1 MNQLATLNRPHT
13 RFPVVPASTVSRS
26 PARWLASGWLC
37 LCCSL
42 FSVAAGADDS
52 LRLEGF
58 TEAYRDIQI
67 GSSDTNRV
75 AAVWAEEGERV
86 RVGQTLVQL
95 DDTVLRAAVAVAR
108 TAASARGEAEAAEQH
123 LASRQRR
130 LEQTESLLER
140 QHATDQELWNARNER
155 DEAAARVKAFV
166 ELQRRRELE
175 LKQAEMQLARLTV
188 KSPIDGIVAAVL
200 KDVGEVV
207 SPADPHLVQLVQMDP
222 LRVIASGP
230 EKMLRQIQPG
240 MELPV
245 IIDQQRHLAVVE
257 FVSPIVD
264 AQSGMRSLKLRLP
277 NPDAKIASGVP
288 VEVHLQ
294 AGPAEPV
301 APQDREQA
309 VQQTMRKFQF
319 LNRQ

>member
-1 MNQLATLNRPHT
+1 MRPS
-13 RFPVVPASTVSRS
+13 VMGLGTVSRS
-26 PARWLASGWLC
+26 AARWTLAGWLC
-37 LCCSL
+37 VLGSL
-42 FSVAAGADDS
+42 FTAVAGADEG

-58 TEAYRDIQI
+58 TEAYRDIHV

-75 AAVWAEEGERV
+75 ATVWAEEGQQV

-95 DDTVLRAAVAVAR
+95 DDTVLRAAVEVAR
-108 TAASARGEAEAAEQH
+108 TAAAARGEAEAAEQH

-140 QHATDQELWNARNER
+140 KHATEQELWNARNER

-166 ELQRRRELE
+166 ELQQRRELE
-175 LKQAEMQLARLTV
+175 LRQAEKQLERLTV
-188 KSPIDGIVAAVL
+188 KSPIEGVVAAVL

-222 LRVIASGP
+222 LRVVASGP
-230 EKMLRQIQPG
+230 ERLLREIQPG

-245 IIDQQRHLAVVE
+245 IIEQQWHQAVVE

-288 VEVHLQ
+288 VEVQLQ
-294 AGPAEPV
+294 AAAAPPAPV
-301 APQDREQA
+301 LDRQQA

>member
-1 MNQLATLNRPHT
+1 MNHVHHSYRPT
-13 RFPVVPASTVSRS
+13 MRLLVN
-26 PARWLASGWLC
+26 GWLC
-37 LCCSL
+37 MACSL
-42 FSVAAGADDS
+42 FTAASADES

-75 AAVWAEEGERV
+75 ATVWAEEGERV

-108 TAASARGEAEAAEQH
+108 TAAAARGEAEAAEQH

-130 LEQTESLLER
+130 LEQTESLLDR
-140 QHATDQELWNARNER
+140 QHATDQELWNAQNER

-166 ELQRRRELE
+166 ELQQRRELE
-175 LKQAEMQLARLTV
+175 LRQAEMQLARLTV
-188 KSPIDGIVAAVL
+188 KSPIEGIVAAVL

-222 LRVIASGP
+222 LRVVASGP

-245 IIDQQRHLAVVE
+245 IIDQQRHMAVVE

-294 AGPAEPV
+294 AGQAVQAGETVQAVEPPPAP
-301 APQDREQA
+301 PIDREQA
-309 VQQTMRKFQF
+309 VQQTLRRFQF